1 MTDPTRRQLLFGGGA
16 SAAIVAARSLP
27 LFAAEGTP
35 VAGVKD
41 SLVFESSGDEVDI
54 PTTVEDRQFRRAFK
68 KALIRLRMR
77 GKVTRKQF
85 REFRHASFST
95 LGYERNGRL
104 RSFIQHVRG
113 DVEEQ
118 AGGSLDDVFAAAT
131 LLIDA
136 IVAFI
141 VDNWNSLVKNLT
153 ANLQAL
159 TVEIE

>member
-1 MTDPTRRQLLFGGGA
+1 MNPTRRQILLGGGA
-16 SAAIVAARSLP
+16 LAVSVSANNFP
-27 LFAAEGTP
+27 LFAGEGTP
-35 VAGVKD
+35 VASVTEPTASG
-41 SLVFESSGDEVDI
+41 ESNEIDI
-54 PTTVEDRQFRRAFK
+54 PTTPKDRQFRRAFK
-68 KALIRLRMR
+68 QALVRLRMR
-77 GKVTRKQF
+77 GKVTRKQY

-104 RSFIQHVRG
+104 RSFIQHVRS

-118 AGGSLDDVFAAAT
+118 AGGSLDDIFAAAT